1 MMEAY
6 AKVWNSHTGEW
17 TKCVAFTK
25 EERDEMSRDRRD
37 RNIAKFERCLLD
49 MKIAGIDPVT
59 LLNILAKK
67 HKRSKKFNRALR
79 ELV

>member
-1 MMEAY
+1 MEVYAEVWNAY
-6 AKVWNSHTGEW
+6 AGGW

-49 MKIAGIDPVT
+49 MKVAGIDPVT
-59 LLNILAKK
+59 LLNVLAKK
-67 HKRSKKFNRALR
+67 HKRSKKFKKALR
-79 ELV
+79 EWL